1 MASPHEKLA
10 DSLEVLKIL
19 QERGVVAVHSSDLTR
34 THRERLVR
42 NGFLQ
47 EVMRGWYIPVRP
59 DEARGASTAW
69 YAAYWGFCADYLNA
83 RFGTNW
89 SLSPEQSLLLHTGD
103 MTVPR
108 QLLVRSPK
116 ARNKITMLPHDT
128 SLFDTRAALPGADQ
142 IAEKDGLLLFSVPAG
157 LINCGSAF
165 YQHNATDAR
174 AALAMVRDA
183 SDVLA
188 LLLEGGRTT
197 IAGRLAGAFRNIG
210 RDRIADDIVKTMKA
224 ADYDIREKDP
234 FEESINLILAA
245 REQSPY
251 VNRIRLMW
259 QQMRTPILKKFPDA
273 PVRPP
278 DIDAYLKAAD
288 DIYVTDAYHSLSI
301 EGYRVSPE
309 LIERVRSGEWNPDKN
324 ENDRE
329 HRNALAARGYWEAY
343 QTVRESVRKVLAGD
357 NSGVVGDNDHGD
369 WYREM
374 FGPSVAAG
382 LLRTADLAG
391 YRNGPVYI
399 RRSMHV
405 PPRHEAV
412 RDCMPAFFDLLK
424 EEPEPSV
431 RVVLGH
437 FVFVYI
443 HPYMDGNGRIGR
455 FLMNVMLAGG
465 GYPWIVIPVEK
476 RDDYMS
482 ALESAS
488 VDQDIAP
495 FALFLGRL
503 VSDRIKGK
511 RGPQLPAKY

>member
-10 DSLEVLKIL
+10 ESLEALRVL
-19 QERGVVAVHSSDLTR
+19 QDRGVVAVRSGDLTR
-34 THRERLVR
+34 THQERLVK

-47 EVMRGWYIPVRP
+47 KVMKGWYIPARL
-59 DEARGASTAW
+59 DEATGESTAW
-69 YAAYWGFCADYLNA
+69 YASFWGFCAAYLQE

-89 SLSPEQSLLLHTGD
+89 SLSPEQSLLLHAGN

-116 ARNKITMLPHDT
+116 ARNKISTLPHDT
-128 SLFDTRAALPGADQ
+128 SLFDTRAALPEAGQ
-142 IAEKDGLLLFSVPAG
+142 ITEKDGLRLFSVPAG
-157 LINCGSAF
+157 LVSCGSGF
-165 YQHNATDAR
+165 FRQNATDAR

-197 IAGRLAGAFRNIG
+197 VAGRLAGAFRNIG
-210 RDRIADDIVKTMKA
+210 RDRIADDIVKTMQT

-234 FEESINLILAA
+234 FEDTINLILPA

-259 QQMRTPILKKFPDA
+259 QEMRGLVIERFPKEPERLK
-273 PVRPP
+273 
-278 DIDAYLKAAD
+278 DIDAYMERVEK
-288 DIYVTDAYHSLSI
+288 IYVKDAYHSLSI

-309 LIERVRSGEWNPDKN
+309 LIERVRRDAWNPDEN
-324 ENDRE
+324 EDDRE
-329 HRNALAARGYWEAY
+329 HRNALAARGYWQAY
-343 QTVRESVRKVLAGD
+343 QAVHESVRKVLEGD
-357 NSGVVGDNDHGD
+357 NPAAVGDDDHGD

-374 FGPSVAAG
+374 FGPSVTAG

-391 YRNGPVYI
+391 YRNDQVYI

-405 PPRHEAV
+405 LPRHEAV
-412 RDCMPAFFDLLK
+412 RDCMPVFFDLLR

-431 RVVLGH
+431 CVVLGH

-443 HPYMDGNGRIGR
+443 HPYMDGNGRMGR
-455 FLMNVMLAGG
+455 FLMNLMLAAG
-465 GYPWIVIPVEK
+465 GYPWTVIPVEE
-476 RDDYMS
+476 RNTYMA
-482 ALESAS
+482 ALEEAS
-488 VDQDIAP
+488 VQQNIGP
-495 FALFLGRL
+495 FAEFIADL
-503 VSDRIKGK
+503 VEKGLQGEPSLK
-511 RGPQLPAKY
+511 VPGEA